1 MTGVLAGV
9 KIIEISGIG
18 PGPFCGMLLADLGAE
33 VIAIERPAA
42 DMGKARPQQIYHR
55 GKSSIVLDL
64 KAPGANEIVLNLISD
79 ADALIEGMRPGVM
92 ERLGLGPDLCLERNP
107 RLVYGRMTGWGQT
120 GPLAQSAGHDSN
132 YTALSGALWYAGAS
146 GSAPQA
152 PSTVLGD
159 IAGGALYLALGIL
172 SGVLR
177 VRSGGQGQVVDA
189 AIVDGSA
196 NLLNLLLS
204 MVAATGGDFAR
215 DAQGFDNS
223 HWAGQSY
230 RCADDGWINIA
241 PLEPQFYGEL
251 IERLGLGTDERFTKG
266 QFNPALWPELRDELT
281 QLFASQPRAH
291 WQSLLEGTDSCFAPV
306 LAPDAAAQHPHMAHR
321 QVYHRVNEVLQTKPA
336 PEFSRDT
343 SAAPQAVPSRGQD
356 WKAILSGAG
365 YSANEIEHL
374 IENGTVSAS

>member
-18 PGPFCGMLLADLGAE
+18 PGPFCGMLLADLGAD

-42 DMGKARPQQIYHR
+42 DMGKARPHQIYHR

-64 KAPGANEIVLNLISD
+64 KAPGAVDIVLELLSG

-92 ERLGLGPDLCLERNP
+92 ERLGLGPDVCLERNP
-107 RLVYGRMTGWGQT
+107 ALVYGRMTGWGQT
-120 GPLAQSAGHDSN
+120 GPLAQAAGHDSN

-177 VRSGGQGQVVDA
+177 VRSGGKGQVVDA

-204 MVAATGGDFAR
+204 MVAATGGGFAR
-215 DAQGFDNS
+215 DAHAFDSS

-230 RCADDGWINIA
+230 RCADGGWINIA
-241 PLEPQFYGEL
+241 PLEPQFYAEL
-251 IERLGLGTDERFTKG
+251 VERLGLDKDERFKRG
-266 QFNPALWPELRDELT
+266 QFDPALWPELRDELT
-281 QLFASQPRAH
+281 QLFASKPRAH

-306 LAPDAAAQHPHMAHR
+306 LAPDEAVQHSHIADR
-321 QVYHRVNEVLQTKPA
+321 QIYHRIDDVLQTKAA
-336 PEFSRDT
+336 PEFSCDT
-343 SAAPQAVPSRGQD
+343 SANPQAVPPRGND
-356 WKAILSGAG
+356 WKTILSCAGFSPDQIEQFIASGA
-365 YSANEIEHL
+365 
-374 IENGTVSAS
+374 VSTS